1 MKLRPGDL
9 VMWTRFEAHRV
20 DEEFALVLDAFESDI
35 WHPSLVD
42 ILWDGEIHRVR
53 ERYVSPL
60 SGSSS

>member
-1 MKLRPGDL
+1 
-9 VMWTRFEAHRV
+9 V

-60 SGSSS
+60 SGSGS